1 MGKAIFR
8 VSGIKTTFDLR
19 GIGKHNLDRKS
30 ETNKDIDLSRSHE
43 NITLKRCTGTYL
55 EMFGH
60 VTEDLRKQH
69 EEQMKKTRKSRQKS
83 FLDKINGD
91 KADVAC
97 EFLMSA
103 TPEYFEGKSREEI
116 EEWGRA

>member
-30 ETNKDIDLSRSHE
+30 DTNKDIDLSRSHE

-60 VTEDLRKQH
+60 VTEDLKKQH
-69 EEQMKKTRKSRQKS
+69 EEQMKK
-83 FLDKINGD
+83 L
-91 KADVAC
+91 
-97 EFLMSA
+97 
-103 TPEYFEGKSREEI
+103 
-116 EEWGRA
+116 GRAVRNRFWIKSMAIKRMSLANF